1 MTTPLNPNAVK
12 HPNQWS
18 LLTRDVVSSLH
29 AWRFWIYLGWNDI
42 AKQYRRSF
50 IGPVW
55 ITLNTA
61 IFIVAFGLVGA
72 QLFKLPIQE
81 YLPYFC
87 TGHILFSFLSQLIN
101 EGCQAYISADAFLKQ
116 TPYPK
121 LAFIFRAVW
130 RNVLMLAHNLVVV
143 AIVLAW
149 SGHIFRIQ
157 WLELL
162 AASVILVLAATLIT
176 ALLGALSARY
186 RDIPMIVSSLMQIF
200 FFVTP
205 VIWKP
210 DQLTERAQTW
220 IVQFNP
226 LAAFLDIMRAPLL
239 GSSATA
245 QSWTM
250 VFAALTLFTISFIAL
265 YYFARRRIVY
275 WL

>member
-1 MTTPLNPNAVK
+1 MIITHPPHATSL
-12 HPNQWS
+12 PNQWT
-18 LLTRDVVSSLH
+18 LLARDIVLSLH
-29 AWRFWIYLGWNDI
+29 AWRFWMYLAWNDI

-61 IFIVAFGLVGA
+61 IFIVAFSLVGA
-72 QLFKLPIQE
+72 QLFKLPVQE

-121 LAFIFRAVW
+121 LAFIFRVVW
-130 RNVLMLAHNLVVV
+130 RNLIMLAHNFVVITFVLV
-143 AIVLAW
+143 W
-149 SGHIFRIQ
+149 SGHAFRIL

-162 AASVILVLAATLIT
+162 VATIAVLLVSTLIT
-176 ALLGALSARY
+176 ALLGALSARF
-186 RDIPMIVSSLMQIF
+186 RDIPMIVTSLMQILF
-200 FFVTP
+200 FITP

-220 IVQFNP
+220 IVHFNP
-226 LAAFLDIMRAPLL
+226 LAALLDIMRAPLL
-239 GSSATA
+239 GSSASY
-245 QSWTM
+245 QSWIL
-250 VFAALTLFTISFIAL
+250 VFATLMVLTTCFVAL
-265 YYFARRRIVY
+265 YYFTRRRIVY

>member
-1 MTTPLNPNAVK
+1 
-12 HPNQWS
+12 
-18 LLTRDVVSSLH
+18 LLARDIVLSLH
-29 AWRFWIYLGWNDI
+29 AWRFWMYLAWNDI

-61 IFIVAFGLVGA
+61 IFIVAFSLVGA
-72 QLFKLPIQE
+72 QLFKLPVQE

-121 LAFIFRAVW
+121 LAFIFRVVW
-130 RNVLMLAHNLVVV
+130 RNLIMLAHNFVVITFVLV
-143 AIVLAW
+143 W
-149 SGHIFRIQ
+149 SGHAFRIL

-162 AASVILVLAATLIT
+162 VATIAVLLVSTLIT
-176 ALLGALSARY
+176 ALLGALSARF
-186 RDIPMIVSSLMQIF
+186 RDIPMIVTSLMQILF
-200 FFVTP
+200 FITP

-220 IVQFNP
+220 IVHFNP
-226 LAAFLDIMRAPLL
+226 LAALLDIMRAPLL
-239 GSSATA
+239 GSSASY
-245 QSWTM
+245 QSWIL
-250 VFAALTLFTISFIAL
+250 VFATLMVLTTCFVAL
-265 YYFARRRIVY
+265 YYFTRRRIVY